1 MGIRGGIFS
10 ILAGVGL
17 SIDLLFLLDGAGT
30 LEVNFTEI
38 FYISEFK
45 FLSAMSESHLD

>member
-1 MGIRGGIFS
+1 VGIRGEIFS

-17 SIDLLFLLDGAGT
+17 LIDLLFLLDGAGT

-38 FYISEFK
+38 FCISEFK
-45 FLSAMSESHLD
+45 FLSAMSEFYLD